1 MVHSE
6 YSIGQMRSSA
16 IAVVIATTAILTAGC
31 ASVELG
37 YTDAYYQKRM
47 LNVSS
52 IDGANRLRVE
62 SGHDQK
68 LRGYVASNGKP
79 DYLYVINQYESYF
92 IYLSPEKCVRF
103 ERSPLWANAR
113 ITELEVT
120 PPEFRSMIPEWSGA
134 FIATPPASPPS
145 MPKGEIAT
153 PPASPPSMPKGEL
166 ISSGSGFSV
175 SASEIATAYH
185 VVADSKS
192 IEVRFGDADW
202 ISAKLVKESESTDI
216 AILEI
221 DEERSNYLPPIVEHE
236 TLPGDRIFTMGF
248 PAVEILGTEAK
259 YTEGVVSSLSGL
271 GNDSCLLQ
279 ITVPVQPGSS
289 GGPLVR
295 EDGVLVG
302 MVTSTAAVTHFA
314 AVTAALPQNVNW
326 GVKADYISLLM
337 TEKAKKRT
345 TGDRR
350 AILEA
355 VNDSVCRIRAK

>member
-1 MVHSE
+1 
-6 YSIGQMRSSA
+6 
-16 IAVVIATTAILTAGC
+16 
-31 ASVELG
+31 
-37 YTDAYYQKRM
+37 
-47 LNVSS
+47 
-52 IDGANRLRVE
+52 
-62 SGHDQK
+62 
-68 LRGYVASNGKP
+68 
-79 DYLYVINQYESYF
+79 
-92 IYLSPEKCVRF
+92 
-103 ERSPLWANAR
+103 
-113 ITELEVT
+113 
-120 PPEFRSMIPEWSGA
+120 
-134 FIATPPASPPS
+134 
-145 MPKGEIAT
+145 
-153 PPASPPSMPKGEL
+153 MPKGEL

-192 IEVRFGDADW
+192 IEVRFGDGDW

-279 ITVPVQPGSS
+279 ITVPIQPGSS

-302 MVTSTAAVTHFA
+302 MVTSTAAFLHFA

-350 AILEA
+350 AILEVA
-355 VNDSVCRIRAK
+355 NDSVCRIRAK